1 MQGKEVLATGGEETP
16 TLIISTRP
24 ATLQNNML
32 LLENPV
38 RRVERA
44 IQVRSVPIGRKRD
57 LMPRAYCSSA
67 SRREAQPNNS
77 LGGEI

>member
-32 LLENPV
+32 LLGNPV

-44 IQVRSVPIGRKRD
+44 IQVRSVLIG
-57 LMPRAYCSSA
+57 
-67 SRREAQPNNS
+67 
-77 LGGEI
+77 